1 MWYKKSNLDKVLV
14 VLRGIPGSGKSYT
27 SQEISGDSNNIFSTD
42 DYFMQGG
49 NYVFDPSKLPTA
61 HRWNQQRAIEAMD
74 AGVTPIIIDNTNV
87 QAWEAKGY
95 VQAAIDRGYRIEI
108 REPETPWKFDAE
120 ELAKRNQH
128 GVPIEAI
135 KRMLSRWEPDI
146 TVDDILAAKSPFDKG
161 K

>member
-1 MWYKKSNLDKVLV
+1 MWYKKSELEKVLII
-14 VLRGIPGSGKSYT
+14 LRGIPGSGKSYT
-27 SQEISGDSNNIFSTD
+27 SQEFSDDGSNVFSTD
-42 DYFMQGG
+42 DYFMQDG
-49 NYVFDPSKLPTA
+49 NYVFNPSKLSAA
-61 HRWNQQRAIEAMD
+61 HQWNQKRAIEAMD
-74 AGVTPIIIDNTNV
+74 AGVTPVVIDNTNV

-95 VQAAIDRGYRIEI
+95 VQAAVERGYRIEV

-135 KRMLSRWEPDI
+135 KRMLNRWEPDI